1 MEQEDCT
8 LDCNTVEDWQ
18 LGLRPP
24 EPFDPSPLQRHGD
37 RLAGPV
43 AYALRRGEPGFAPP
57 DWPPGRD
64 ALRRFSGTLSGAL
77 FRAVQERL
85 LRARQLPDW
94 RRARQAMACVFGFRD
109 VHHFFH
115 AAPLGW
121 VTRVWLTEP
130 QVTKAIAH
138 FLHSEDRVTRGG
150 RIRALLTALGGHP
163 EGTEGGLGIA
173 RATAEAPVA
182 GTRQRIDLLIEW
194 QDGEGFDRAAAIEAK
209 FGHGV
214 TAGQLPAYRRHLL
227 RVERQYRRAE
237 HVGEPESPL
246 LFVVSSGYRKSDDRA
261 LARNRDWRWKSWRAL
276 LLAYDRFLEPQH
288 DDETFRQFRRTLW
301 DRAG

>member
-1 MEQEDCT
+1 MEQEDCA
-8 LDCNTVEDWQ
+8 LNYNIAMDWQ
-18 LGLRPP
+18 LGRRAP
-24 EPFDPSPLQRHGD
+24 EPFDPGPLQRHGD

-43 AYALRRGEPGFAPP
+43 AYAVRAGKPGFAPP

-64 ALRRFSGTLSGAL
+64 ALRRFSGMLSGAL
-77 FRAVQERL
+77 VRAVQERL

-94 RRARQAMACVFGFRD
+94 RDTRHAMECVFGFHH

-115 AAPLGW
+115 AVPLGW

-150 RIRALLTALGGHP
+150 RIRALLTALGARP
-163 EGTEGGLGIA
+163 EGREGGLGIP

-209 FGHGV
+209 FGHDV
-214 TAGQLPAYRRHLL
+214 AAGQLPAYRRHLL
-227 RVERQYRRAE
+227 RAERQYRRAE
-237 HVGEPESPL
+237 HVGGPEPPL

-261 LARNRDWRWKSWRAL
+261 LARNRDWRWKSWRSL
-276 LLAYDRFLEPQH
+276 LLVYDRFLEPQH